1 MANQTQRAGKK
12 EKKGVAWYIP
22 APLRHW
28 LNSHA
33 EYLSAIGKQEIS
45 TDAMVVE
52 WLKEKVKI
60 EEAKRDPRALERA
73 LEKRDQNENSL
84 NSNHED
90 GQGAVRLSFAQDD
103 KHTTPE
109 DIRNAIRGAKRA

>member
-1 MANQTQRAGKK
+1 MAKPSTPIK

-33 EYLSAIGKQEIS
+33 EYLSAIGDETS

-52 WLKEKVKI
+52 WLTERIKI
-60 EEAKRDPRALERA
+60 EEKNRDPRALERA
-73 LEKRDQNENSL
+73 S
-84 NSNHED
+84 SPTS
-90 GQGAVRLSFAQDD
+90 AD
-103 KHTTPE
+103 K
-109 DIRNAIRGAKRA
+109 IRP